1 MLNPSAPYN
10 QKRRRVMSRKQLM
23 ALKPTKEDITNE
35 MKEFLRNPW
44 VSKKMQRALL
54 IVVDLVLPVRHGK

>member
-10 QKRRRVMSRKQLM
+10 QKRRRVLSRKQLM
-23 ALKPTKEDITNE
+23 SLKPTKEDITNE

-44 VSKKMQRALL
+44 VSEKMQRAILN
-54 IVVDLVLPVRHGK
+54 VFDLVLFVRHGK